1 MDSFA
6 GAKMQVD
13 YLAGLGHKRIAV
25 IHGTTT
31 NLPGEERLNGYMAA
45 MEEHGLEVL
54 PNYVASGFFNEEEA
68 YAATVQLMGQN
79 PRPTALITHNNLM
92 CIGAYKALKDLN
104 IKIPQD
110 VSLIGFDDFDFADYL
125 EPSLTLIDRP
135 LKTMGEIAGKML
147 IERIEG
153 KYSGKARLVVF
164 PAKLR
169 VNHSCARA
177 ERIIQE

>member
-1 MDSFA
+1 
-6 GAKMQVD
+6 
-13 YLAGLGHKRIAV
+13 
-25 IHGTTT
+25 
-31 NLPGEERLNGYMAA
+31 
-45 MEEHGLEVL
+45 
-54 PNYVASGFFNEEEA
+54 
-68 YAATVQLMGQN
+68 
-79 PRPTALITHNNLM
+79 M

>member
-1 MDSFA
+1 
-6 GAKMQVD
+6 
-13 YLAGLGHKRIAV
+13 
-25 IHGTTT
+25 
-31 NLPGEERLNGYMAA
+31 MAA

-153 KYSGKARLVVF
+153 NTAGRRDLLSFRQ
-164 PAKLR
+164 
-169 VNHSCARA
+169 NCA
-177 ERIIQE
+177 